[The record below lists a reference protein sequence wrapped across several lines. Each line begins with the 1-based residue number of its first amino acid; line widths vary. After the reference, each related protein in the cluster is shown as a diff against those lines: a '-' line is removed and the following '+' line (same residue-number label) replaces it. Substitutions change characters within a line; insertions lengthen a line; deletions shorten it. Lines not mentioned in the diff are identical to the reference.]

1 MPSFQPP
8 TEITPR
14 TITRTVAGRNQCVQ
28 SCQMLKGGGGR
39 EGIKKTHVDYLL
51 PLPLLSMHSCNIHIY
66 LQNTE

>member
-1 MPSFQPP
+1 
-8 TEITPR
+8 
-14 TITRTVAGRNQCVQ
+14 
-28 SCQMLKGGGGR
+28 MLKGGGGR